1 LALKHFPQQ
10 ELAKHAQTF
19 VEEQLNMLES
29 EMSAQEKAVTDK
41 VTQHLQQQYAPP
53 RNKWFDCNKWFH
65 FFLIFLLAGSSKS
78 SKSSPSST
86 QPM

>member
-1 LALKHFPQQ
+1 MQQLHKAHAEQEQQMATMQQ
-10 ELAKHAQTF
+10 ELARHAQTF

-53 RNKWFDCNKWFH
+53 KQV
-65 FFLIFLLAGSSKS
+65 A
-78 SKSSPSST
+78 
-86 QPM
+86 

>member
-1 LALKHFPQQ
+1 MITLFRLSNPQQ

-53 RNKWFDCNKWFH
+53 KQM
-65 FFLIFLLAGSSKS
+65 A
-78 SKSSPSST
+78 
-86 QPM
+86 

>member
-53 RNKWFDCNKWFH
+53 ETNGLIVTNGFI
-65 FFLIFLLAGSSKS
+65 FF
-78 SKSSPSST
+78 
-86 QPM
+86 

>member
-1 LALKHFPQQ
+1 LTHDFITLFRLSNPQQ

-29 EMSAQEKAVTDK
+29 EMSAQEQAVTDK

-53 RNKWFDCNKWFH
+53 ETNGLFVTNGFI
-65 FFLIFLLAGSSKS
+65 FF
-78 SKSSPSST
+78 
-86 QPM
+86 

>member
-1 LALKHFPQQ
+1 
-10 ELAKHAQTF
+10 

-53 RNKWFDCNKWFH
+53 KQV
-65 FFLIFLLAGSSKS
+65 A
-78 SKSSPSST
+78 
-86 QPM
+86 